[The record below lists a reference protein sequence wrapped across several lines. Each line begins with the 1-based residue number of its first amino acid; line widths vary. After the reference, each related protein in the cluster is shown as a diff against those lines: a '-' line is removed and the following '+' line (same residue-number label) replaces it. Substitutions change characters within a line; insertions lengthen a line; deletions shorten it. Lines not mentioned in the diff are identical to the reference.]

1 MSERRSR
8 RGLLAIAVATVAWLA
23 VAIPGLVM
31 RIEGESGPTIVFFV
45 LTVAVAYLI
54 TWGSRRGWFR

>member
-1 MSERRSR
+1 M
-8 RGLLAIAVATVAWLA
+8 AIAAATVAWLA

-31 RIEGESGPTIVFFV
+31 RIEGEQQLTIVFFV